1 LKISKRAGVPL
12 ADFLVRII
20 FFKFYGV
27 YNMSKYQEKVWT
39 KADSDAFN
47 KKRAKQLASIDIE
60 SMSVVS
66 ILGLCNSEL
75 DVAITKCEQFNN
87 VADKEKLLMIKSTI
101 YEVKKAI
108 SDKIQERMAKKNSVD
123 QAPEVS
129 RMETASA

>member
-1 LKISKRAGVPL
+1 
-12 ADFLVRII
+12 
-20 FFKFYGV
+20 
-27 YNMSKYQEKVWT
+27 MSKYQEKVWT

>member
-1 LKISKRAGVPL
+1 MPL

-108 SDKIQERMAKKNSVD
+108 SDKIQERMAKKNSID

>member
-1 LKISKRAGVPL
+1 MPL

>member
-1 LKISKRAGVPL
+1 VPL

>member
-1 LKISKRAGVPL
+1 MPL

-47 KKRAKQLASIDIE
+47 KKRAIE

>member
-1 LKISKRAGVPL
+1 
-12 ADFLVRII
+12 
-20 FFKFYGV
+20 
-27 YNMSKYQEKVWT
+27 MSKYQEKVWT

-108 SDKIQERMAKKNSVD
+108 SDKIQERMAKKNSID